1 MERLKKYAS
10 DKIFVLIF
18 GLVLISN
25 LNNYRTL
32 LADCPFL
39 ARFILRLKYDI
50 GAEYLLNNWFLCF
63 LLQ

>member
-1 MERLKKYAS
+1 MERLKYAS

-32 LADCPFL
+32 LTDCPFS
-39 ARFILRLKYDI
+39 ARFSLGLKYNI
-50 GAEYLLNNWFLCF
+50 SAEYYTK
-63 LLQ
+63 